1 MVLTKLNELSK
12 QVKDWQDENSNI
24 LRRLENTLNMISRSI
39 GTISTTL
46 TQVQRDVS
54 KSGGNPTSIEGT
66 LRTLTAELKRL
77 ESALKEHMSGHVG
90 VLSESLVG
98 RGGFWKGI
106 WLVIGVQAGGWVIY
120 ALYRNRQDTG
130 KKLL

>member
-1 MVLTKLNELSK
+1 ME
-12 QVKDWQDENSNI
+12 I
-24 LRRLENTLNMISRSI
+24 
-39 GTISTTL
+39 
-46 TQVQRDVS
+46 
-54 KSGGNPTSIEGT
+54 T
-66 LRTLTAELKRL
+66 LRSLTNELKRL

-106 WLVIGVQAGGWVIY
+106 WLVIGVQAAGWVVY
-120 ALYRNRQDTG
+120 AMYRDRRDTG